1 MSYYKD
7 QDLRPEVRER
17 NVRDAYK
24 RLHKLEAENSILQDQ
39 IKKLMDQSLTIGAEN
54 KKLREENGK
63 LEVWNEDATQ
73 LYIKL
78 TKTLDKVA
86 EHRSVIR
93 KKLHIVTEAL
103 EFYADEGNSGIFDPL
118 QAYQSNLDIDSG
130 SIARK
135 ALKEI
140 E

>member
-24 RLHKLEAENSILQDQ
+24 RLHKLEAENSTLQDK
-39 IKKLMDQSLTIGAEN
+39 IKGHELERDQLLKEIKSNSSYRNVELEAEN
-54 KKLREENGK
+54 KKLR
-63 LEVWNEDATQ
+63 
-73 LYIKL
+73 
-78 TKTLDKVA
+78 
-86 EHRSVIR
+86 
-93 KKLHIVTEAL
+93 EAL
-103 EFYADEGNSGIFDPL
+103 EFYADEGNSGRFDPL

-135 ALKEI
+135 ALEEI
-140 E
+140 K

>member
-1 MSYYKD
+1 MSDPKWIED
-7 QDLRPEVRER
+7 ARKSFALSRSGLREYSPAEGG
-17 NVRDAYK
+17 
-24 RLHKLEAENSILQDQ
+24 RLEKKGKELEAENAVLQDQ

-86 EHRSVIR
+86 GHRSVIR
-93 KKLHIVTEAL
+93 KKLHIATEAL
-103 EFYADEGNSGIFDPL
+103 EEVKELTGGEYDYYVYNVAE
-118 QAYQSNLDIDSG
+118 
-130 SIARK
+130 K
-135 ALKEI
+135 ALNETK
-140 E
+140 

>member
-24 RLHKLEAENSILQDQ
+24 RLHKLEAENSTLQDK
-39 IKKLMDQSLTIGAEN
+39 IKGHELERDQLLKEIKSNSSYRNVELEAEN
-54 KKLREENGK
+54 KKLR
-63 LEVWNEDATQ
+63 
-73 LYIKL
+73 
-78 TKTLDKVA
+78 
-86 EHRSVIR
+86 
-93 KKLHIVTEAL
+93 EAL
-103 EFYADEGNSGIFDPL
+103 EFYADEGNSGRFDPL

-135 ALKEI
+135 VLNETK
-140 E
+140 